1 MTLLSSISETPETD
15 SYRVS
20 EENLRECPFCGGEA
34 TVHNYPNVTS
44 GRDWFVHCKPCDMSL
59 DAFSTRAEAIAA
71 WNRRTT
77 PSLPP
82 RSSTETD
89 KADPAPAMGGEVE
102 TLHFTADWLVRGM
115 PVKTPGS
122 NRRGRVAS
130 EVTFDGKVYVDYPA
144 GGGAYWP
151 ATDLQPWESHRDVLG
166 RLVRD
171 AWVKWARSQPNPKA
185 SWLVP
190 YDDLPEADKEAD
202 RQIGEALTTA
212 FPPVLTAALRR
223 DEGKGV
229 REALE
234 ALRPF
239 VEAFAKA
246 DDPGVSDLYD
256 EQPFSLHVNLGAW
269 RRARSAWRALSA
281 SPAPEEQDYFGSLV
295 ERARA
300 AAAKASVKF
309 PQPNYVTLK
318 IAEEAGEVVRGAVHY
333 AENRMEW
340 SEVEGEV
347 VQLLAM
353 LIRFVTEGDEINGV
367 KPPAPLPRSTPGG
380 AK

>member
-1 MTLLSSISETPETD
+1 MITPTD
-15 SYRVS
+15 TVVS
-20 EENLRECPFCGGEA
+20 EERLREILDGCEGVTPGPWGWAVIDASMASLGVMPDPGHGDPHVLSVSPCKSCRGDEWEWGKCLTPNEADASHIARLDPA
-34 TVHNYPNVTS
+34 TVAS
-44 GRDWFVHCKPCDMSL
+44 MARELLS
-59 DAFSTRAEAIAA
+59 I
-71 WNRRTT
+71 RTT

-89 KADPAPAMGGEVE
+89 KAVPAPATGGEE
-102 TLHFTADWLVRGM
+102 AWKEQAHILRD
-115 PVKTPGS
+115 
-122 NRRGRVAS
+122 RVQRL
-130 EVTFDGKVYVDYPA
+130 EE
-144 GGGAYWP
+144 
-151 ATDLQPWESHRDVLG
+151 LLG
-166 RLVRD
+166 
-171 AWVKWARSQPNPKA
+171 
-185 SWLVP
+185 
-190 YDDLPEADKEAD
+190 E
-202 RQIGEALTTA
+202 
-212 FPPVLTAALRR
+212 AALRR

-367 KPPAPLPRSTPGG
+367 KPPAPLPRSTTGG